1 MESLFR
7 GLIRLR
13 YPILI
18 GLLGC
23 TVVLG
28 LQMNHLRFE
37 SDAESMVPPDDP
49 VQRYN
54 DLVEDRF
61 GIRDLIIVGVLNDNP
76 QENGVFNP
84 RTLGVVKEFSER
96 LALLPGIKAVRN
108 EDVTSVAT
116 MDNIT
121 GTADG
126 LAVDPFMKEVPQTP
140 EELVALKNSLFSN
153 PMYVDWLV
161 SRDGTGLL
169 IMAKMEPSQ
178 GTREGVA
185 RRAAIYNT
193 IRQMIQAKK
202 DAGFPEQFH
211 VAGRGAIEVTFSED
225 ASRDMAK
232 FMPLVLLIVL
242 GALYLSY
249 RSLRGV
255 VLPFL
260 VVIPSVIWT
269 LGIMAMVGVPM
280 YFISTMMPVILLA
293 NAVAYGIHI
302 LNRYYD
308 ELLTHP
314 GTSATEA
321 VVAAMCE
328 MWLPVTFAALTTVA
342 GFLSFLT
349 ASMLPLRHFGVFTA
363 VGIFVAL
370 IFALTFLP
378 AVLVMLPPTV
388 SRSLRRQMGR
398 SDDLSASGWTARML
412 ARLGRGVARR
422 PLWVWAPTVLLMGV
436 CLAGVQRIEVDT
448 SWIRSFHPQSP
459 VRIADEVLRDKFQGT
474 LPTYVAIEGHAP
486 DLLKDPDLLQKL
498 DRLQAEIEKDPSVG
512 GSLSIAEFLKRM
524 NRVMNEDR
532 LEMEVV
538 PTSRDLVSQY
548 LLLYSFSGDPDDFDE
563 VVDYDYQHANVAFY
577 LRSDSTQDILRVV
590 HQIQD
595 FAVREFG
602 RATQSGGEDGQV
614 PDPWSLRFGRWLSGV
629 EPTIIGWE
637 TNSGFRI
644 GFAGPGYFSHRF
656 SELVVAGQISSL
668 VASLVTVFLLT
679 AIMFRSLTAGV
690 INCIPISLVM
700 IFGFGLMGLLNIPL
714 EVGRS
719 LTASMVIGSG
729 IDYTIHF
736 LNKYRVKVREGLT
749 TPEDITVA
757 TMVTSGKA
765 IFFNAV
771 VVIGG
776 YLVFLT
782 SNFSPNFALG
792 AMVALNMSACLLAS
806 MTVLPAVLNTFK
818 PRFVYGM
825 EKPAPLAV
833 NPEYEA

>member
-1 MESLFR
+1 
-7 GLIRLR
+7 
-13 YPILI
+13 
-18 GLLGC
+18 
-23 TVVLG
+23 
-28 LQMNHLRFE
+28 
-37 SDAESMVPPDDP
+37 
-49 VQRYN
+49 
-54 DLVEDRF
+54 
-61 GIRDLIIVGVLNDNP
+61 
-76 QENGVFNP
+76 
-84 RTLGVVKEFSER
+84 
-96 LALLPGIKAVRN
+96 
-108 EDVTSVAT
+108 
-116 MDNIT
+116 
-121 GTADG
+121 
-126 LAVDPFMKEVPQTP
+126 
-140 EELVALKNSLFSN
+140 
-153 PMYVDWLV
+153 
-161 SRDGTGLL
+161 
-169 IMAKMEPSQ
+169 
-178 GTREGVA
+178 
-185 RRAAIYNT
+185 
-193 IRQMIQAKK
+193 
-202 DAGFPEQFH
+202 
-211 VAGRGAIEVTFSED
+211 
-225 ASRDMAK
+225 
-232 FMPLVLLIVL
+232 
-242 GALYLSY
+242 
-249 RSLRGV
+249 
-255 VLPFL
+255 
-260 VVIPSVIWT
+260 
-269 LGIMAMVGVPM
+269 
-280 YFISTMMPVILLA
+280 
-293 NAVAYGIHI
+293 
-302 LNRYYD
+302 
-308 ELLTHP
+308 
-314 GTSATEA
+314 
-321 VVAAMCE
+321 
-328 MWLPVTFAALTTVA
+328 
-342 GFLSFLT
+342 
-349 ASMLPLRHFGVFTA
+349 MLPLRHFGVFTA